1 MRDARMLASWVLALF
16 LAVMLL
22 WIADQSLFPSSPAKN
37 VVFPLLSEKSGI
49 YLWEPTGRYVTGLG
63 HVLAALLLVIPWTRR
78 LGAILALLIAGGAIG
93 AQLMW
98 LGMAIPTEVG
108 AKTTD
113 GGQLFYLTVAL
124 AVAALIVAVIH
135 PGKDR
140 EAMGGS
146 GYYGR

>member
-37 VVFPLLSEKSGI
+37 VVFPLLREKSGI
-49 YLWEPTGRYVTGLG
+49 YLWEPTGRYVTGLA
-63 HVLAALLLVIPWTRR
+63 HVLAALLLVVPWTRR
-78 LGAILALLIAGGAIG
+78 MGAILALLISGGAIA
-93 AQLMW
+93 AQLLW
-98 LGMAIPTEVG
+98 LGMAIPTEAG
-108 AKTTD
+108 AATTD

-135 PGKDR
+135 PGR
-140 EAMGGS
+140 ERDAVGGV